1 MPKKVL
7 IVDDHPEIRQLIR
20 ITLGRVFQVSEAA
33 DGESALQLVHE
44 QMPELII
51 LDIGLRGGMDGLQ
64 VLDALRS
71 NPATAAT
78 KTVLLSAR
86 ASAAD
91 VEDGLRRGADA
102 YLCKPFSPVALVN
115 EIKAMLA

>member
-1 MPKKVL
+1 MPKRIL

-20 ITLGRVFQVSEAA
+20 MTLGHAFEVAEAA
-33 DGESALQLVHE
+33 DGESALHLLRRQK
-44 QMPELII
+44 PELIV
-51 LDIGLRGGMDGLQ
+51 LDIGLSGGMDGLQ
-64 VLDALRS
+64 VLEALRGD
-71 NPATAAT
+71 PALSAT

-91 VEDGLRRGADA
+91 VEDGRRRGADA
-102 YLCKPFSPVALVN
+102 YVCKPFSPVVLVN